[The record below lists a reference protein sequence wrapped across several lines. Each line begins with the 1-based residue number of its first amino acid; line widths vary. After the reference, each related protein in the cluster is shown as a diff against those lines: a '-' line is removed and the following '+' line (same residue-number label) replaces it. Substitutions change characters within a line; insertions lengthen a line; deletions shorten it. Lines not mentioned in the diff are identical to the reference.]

1 MKQPDKLYCKN
12 CQKEQR
18 YEVVEKSEQHTCW
31 CCVCQSYIKNLAY
44 TEAKFFFGKYKNK
57 LVSEVEDYNYL
68 RWFTAN
74 VPGNRRLKEAID
86 KKIYG

>member
-1 MKQPDKLYCKN
+1 MKPN
-12 CQKEQR
+12 
-18 YEVVEKSEQHTCW
+18 
-31 CCVCQSYIKNLAY
+31 

-74 VPGNRRLKEAID
+74 VPDNRRLKEAID
-86 KKIYG
+86 KKIYGV